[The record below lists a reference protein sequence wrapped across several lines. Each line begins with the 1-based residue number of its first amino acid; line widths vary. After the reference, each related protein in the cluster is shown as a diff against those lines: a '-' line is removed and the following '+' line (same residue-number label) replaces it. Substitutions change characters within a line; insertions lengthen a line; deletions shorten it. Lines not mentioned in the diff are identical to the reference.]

1 MNSGIICTR
10 VDEISK
16 MSESQNMNLY
26 MFVSTKIK
34 IIICFFGLLCACLG
48 VSCSVEDFSSI
59 TGTETDK
66 NLTLNT
72 TNSINHSSQDLG
84 ENALLQMNKDIKNIL
99 DSYHAAQRKDMEIL
113 LKNLLKSY
121 DKEQVKYQFLGDGHE
136 KWIYR
141 CNVITGEIE
150 CFSMSSNKLRL
161 LSSSK

>member
-1 MNSGIICTR
+1 M

-16 MSESQNMNLY
+16 MSESQNMNLHK
-26 MFVSTKIK
+26 FICSKIK
-34 IIICFFGLLCACLG
+34 MFFYFFGLLWACLW
-48 VSCSVEDFSSI
+48 VSCSVEDFSNMTGSENDRNSSI
-59 TGTETDK
+59 HTA
-66 NLTLNT
+66 
-72 TNSINHSSQDLG
+72 NHSSQGLG

-99 DSYHAAQRKDMEIL
+99 DSHKAAQGIDVEVL
-113 LKNLLKSY
+113 LTNLLKSY
-121 DKEQVKYQFLGDGHE
+121 EKELVKYQFLGDGHE

>member
-1 MNSGIICTR
+1 
-10 VDEISK
+10 

-72 TNSINHSSQDLG
+72 TNSINRSSQDLG

-113 LKNLLKSY
+113 LKNY
-121 DKEQVKYQFLGDGHE
+121 
-136 KWIYR
+136 
-141 CNVITGEIE
+141 
-150 CFSMSSNKLRL
+150 
-161 LSSSK
+161 